1 MKRRIAVYFLAASAI
16 GLFFLWLAARG
27 LPYEEVG
34 PYLEQADLGHLALWS
49 AVFLAVYAVCHYA
62 RVVRWDYLVR
72 PLGEV
77 DQRRVH
83 RASAVGFTAILLLPL
98 RLGELVRPAL
108 LARRTELTTS
118 SLLATAVVERVI
130 DGLFVTG
137 LLFLTLTT
145 YGGEQATGFARTT
158 GWISAAIFIPALLI
172 CGLALWR
179 REGTLRFVDALLRP
193 ISEAVADFAA
203 ELLDDFI
210 DGFEALS
217 DRGTLAGFLGVTGIY
232 WAVNI
237 VSLWLL
243 ARFGFGFEIGVW
255 QAATVIAILVIGIM
269 IPAGPALTG
278 NFEFFLTEGLALFV
292 AFEAAGAEVA
302 VFAFAALVH
311 ILQFVVI
318 VVPGFWVMWTDPAAR
333 HLLTI
338 SREAQ
343 DSIEHDRTDASE

>member
-1 MKRRIAVYFLAASAI
+1 MKRRVAFYFLGASAI
-16 GLFFLWLAARG
+16 GLFFLWMAVRK
-27 LPYEEVG
+27 LPYGDIG
-34 PYLEQADLGHLALWS
+34 PYLAEADASRLVIWS
-49 AVFLAVYAVCHYA
+49 TVFVGVYAICHYA

-72 PLGEV
+72 PLGDVET
-77 DQRRVH
+77 RRVH

-98 RLGELVRPAL
+98 RLGEFVRPAL
-108 LARRTELTTS
+108 LARRSELTTS

-145 YGGEQATGFARTT
+145 YTGDQATGFARTT
-158 GWISAAIFIPALLI
+158 GWISAAIFIPALFV
-172 CGLALWR
+172 CTLALWR
-179 REGTLRFVDALLRP
+179 RQWTLQMVDSLVRPVSESGAEFV
-193 ISEAVADFAA
+193 E

-210 DGFEALS
+210 DGFTALS
-217 DRGTLAGFLGVTGIY
+217 DRGTLAGFLGVTGVY
-232 WAVNI
+232 WVVNI
-237 VSLWLL
+237 VSLWIL
-243 ARFGFGFEIGVW
+243 AYFGFGFDVGLW
-255 QAATVIAILVIGIM
+255 QTATVIAILVIGIM

-278 NFEFFLTEGLALFV
+278 NFEFFLTRGMALFV
-292 AFEAAGAEVA
+292 AVEAAGVQVA

-338 SREAQ
+338 SQEAQ
-343 DSIEHDRTDASE
+343 ERLDGES